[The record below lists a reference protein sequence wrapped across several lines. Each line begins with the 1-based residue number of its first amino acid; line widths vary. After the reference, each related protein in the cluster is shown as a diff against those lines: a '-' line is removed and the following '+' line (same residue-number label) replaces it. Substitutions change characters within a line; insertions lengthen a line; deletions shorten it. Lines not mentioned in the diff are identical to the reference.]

1 MNKAAATLAATK
13 TNEALLMKG
22 TVYGTFRADALKHM
36 AIQFHFDF
44 VSPYA
49 FIAWTRIHAV
59 AERHQ
64 QPLEIVPVLFAGL
77 LEHHGQKGPA
87 EIPAKRV
94 YTYKDAWRKAV
105 RAGIRDFRMPP
116 AHPFNPLVALRVTS
130 LSLDP
135 DTKKRVIDVLYRA
148 AWQEGA
154 AIDTPE
160 AVTAVLTKAGFEGK
174 RLVREAQEKEN
185 KDRLRK
191 ATEDAVA
198 RGVFGVPTAIVDG
211 EVFWGSESLELL
223 EAFLR
228 GEDPIPNDY
237 DFAHVPVAA
246 DRKGHLAGSLAA
258 AQQRKPVE

>member
-1 MNKAAATLAATK
+1 
-13 TNEALLMKG
+13 
-22 TVYGTFRADALKHM
+22 M

-49 FIAWTRIHAV
+49 FIAWTQIHAI
-59 AERHQ
+59 AARHGR
-64 QPLEIVPVLFAGL
+64 PLEIVPVLFAGL

-87 EIPAKRV
+87 EIPTKRV

-105 RAGIRDFRMPP
+105 RAGLRDFRMPP
-116 AHPFNPLVALRVTS
+116 AHPFNPLVALRVAS
-130 LSLDP
+130 LSLDA
-135 DTKKRVIDVLYRA
+135 DTRKRTIDTLFRA
-148 AWQEGA
+148 AWQEGV

-160 AVTAVLTKAGFEGK
+160 AVAAVLGSAGFDGE
-174 RLVREAQEKEN
+174 RLVQAAQEKEN

-198 RGVFGVPTAIVDG
+198 RGVFGVPTALVDG
-211 EVFWGSESLELL
+211 EIFWGSESLELL

-237 DFAHVPVAA
+237 DFAQVPVAA